1 MKTLKPASI
10 TVGTFVPAP
19 LHELLIE
26 ATCAVYEISRD
37 ELFESKRTEEAAQRR
52 AMLFYLLKFDLDYSD
67 SDIGSLVSYSR
78 QRVSVA
84 IQQVEFQIRNYL
96 RVSCVCKNIRAVY
109 SNLRKEQELWLN
121 QHLQSNSIT
130 RLMPQS
136 HKAR

>member
-1 MKTLKPASI
+1 MKTMKSISI
-10 TVGTFVPAP
+10 TVGTFVPVP

-26 ATCAVYEISRD
+26 ATCSVYEVSRA

-52 AMLFYLLKFDLDYSD
+52 AMLFYLMKFDLDYSD
-67 SDIGSLVSYSR
+67 SDIGSLASYSR
-78 QRVSVA
+78 QRVSAA
-84 IQQVEFQIRNYL
+84 IQQIEFQIRNYL

-121 QHLQSNSIT
+121 QHLQPNNIT
-130 RLMPQS
+130 HLMPPS